1 MNNTGKHPISII
13 LDIAK
18 VIRNQ
23 IVIADIFRCFF
34 RTFIIV
40 VSICCYI
47 RWNSTR
53 VEKITKQ
60 DNLSNLDTPII

>member
-18 VIRNQ
+18 IIRNQ
-23 IVIADIFRCFF
+23 IVLADIFRCFL

-53 VEKITKQ
+53 VEKLTIPE
-60 DNLSNLDTPII
+60 DVSN